1 MIELLT
7 ELWIQ
12 WIIVLNYL
20 LLNPVII
27 AGLVIVVCGSFLVH
41 FLYKVADNGLH

>member
-12 WIIVLNYL
+12 SIILINYL
-20 LLNPVII
+20 LLSPVII
-27 AGLVIVVCGSFLVH
+27 SGIVIVVCVSFLIH